1 MAIDP
6 NNTHAALMFHR
17 FGFGPRPDGTAAIAT
32 DPRGALL
39 AELDQPGAGRLLDPH
54 LLTSGEA
61 GRAAFEFRQER
72 RAARRAARDDP
83 PSHVAGIPM

>member
-6 NNTHAALMFHR
+6 NTHAALMLHR
-17 FGFGPRPDGTAAIAT
+17 FGFGPRSDGIAAIAT

-39 AELDQPGAGRLLDPH
+39 AELDRPAAGRLLAPH

-72 RAARRAARDDP
+72 RAARRAARDDAS
-83 PSHVAGIPM
+83 SHVAGIPT